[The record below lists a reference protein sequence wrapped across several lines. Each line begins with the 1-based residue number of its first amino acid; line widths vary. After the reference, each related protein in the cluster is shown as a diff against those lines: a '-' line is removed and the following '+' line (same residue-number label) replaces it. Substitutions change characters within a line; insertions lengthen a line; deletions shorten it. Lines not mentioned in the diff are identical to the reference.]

1 MIIVGT
7 VDQCLEKILRYE
19 EAGVD
24 HLLSY
29 QQFGMLPHKKVMRSL
44 ELMGTQ
50 VIPELEKRGHRIDY
64 ACQRTLS
71 STSGSSRRPARPGRW
86 RPGWCSSA
94 ARSG

>member
-1 MIIVGT
+1 M
-7 VDQCLEKILRYE
+7 R

-29 QQFGMLPHKKVMRSL
+29 QQFGMLPHEKVMRSL

-64 ACQRTLS
+64 
-71 STSGSSRRPARPGRW
+71 STI
-86 RPGWCSSA
+86 
-94 ARSG
+94 